1 MRMAAWNKSRHAFTL
16 IEAIATLLALAV
28 VVVHLA
34 MALRQLAYAD
44 RQRQRNVVVAN
55 LLAGKMEELAATPYA
70 ELTLSS
76 PAGSAGPRS
85 DTVDIPQMGT
95 VSRDVIVDQADANG
109 DSVADVGFKRITV
122 RLAGQQL
129 VTLRAGTE

>member
-1 MRMAAWNKSRHAFTL
+1 MARAFQGKARGAFTL

-44 RQRQRNVVVAN
+44 RQRQRNVAVAN
-55 LLAGKMEELAATPYA
+55 LLAAKMEELSATPYA

-76 PAGSAGPRS
+76 PVGSPGAFS

-95 VSRDVIVDQADANG
+95 VQRDVIIDQADANG
-109 DSVADVGFKRITV
+109 DEIPDVGFRRVTV

-129 VTLRAGTE
+129 VSLRAGTE